1 MLFFKAGERI
11 HEEEDIK
18 IGNIPIE
25 LIRPNPYQPRRYFSQ
40 NAIQELSNSIK
51 AVGLIQPITVRKAG
65 EHYELI
71 AGERRLRACKLAGF
85 TTIKAVIQNMYDRDS
100 AMVAMIEN
108 LQRENLNFFEEAEGY
123 LALIR
128 EHGLTQD
135 ELAKK
140 LAKNQSTIAN
150 KLRIL
155 KLPAS
160 VKKKIVSGSLTERH
174 ARALL
179 RLHNE
184 SAQLKLLDHII
195 RNALSVKE
203 TEDMVER
210 ELDRIYGEEKDEP
223 VIRMRGGYKIYINTI
238 KKTIKKLESLGTH
251 AVMKT
256 EDAGDHININILVP
270 KI

>member
-1 MLFFKAGERI
+1 MLFFKANER
-11 HEEEDIK
+11 EREEDELR
-18 IGNIPIE
+18 IGNIPID

-40 NAIQELSNSIK
+40 SAIQELSNSIK
-51 AVGLIQPITVRKAG
+51 AVGLIQPITVRNAG
-65 EHYELI
+65 DHYELR

-100 AMVAMIEN
+100 AIVAMIEN

-128 EHGLTQD
+128 EHGLTQE

-140 LAKNQSTIAN
+140 LAKNQSTVAN

-160 VKKKIVSGSLTERH
+160 VKKALVSSGLTERH

-184 SAQLKLLDHII
+184 QAQLKLLDQII
-195 RNALSVKE
+195 KGALSVKE
-203 TEDMVER
+203 TEDLVER
-210 ELDRIYGEEKDEP
+210 ELNRLYGEEKDEP

-238 KKTIKKLESLGTH
+238 KKTVKKLESMGTR
-251 AVMKT
+251 ATVRT
-256 EDAGDHININILVP
+256 EDNGDHISINILVP
-270 KI
+270 KT